1 MPVPRRTFLR
11 HVACST
17 VGYSLVNTIFDLYK
31 MNAVVAQTGDYKAL
45 VCVFLFGGNDSN
57 NMLMPRAGA
66 DYTLYAQGRGN
77 LAIPAASMLPITP
90 TGPSDGRAYGLHP
103 SMVGIQGL
111 FGAGKAAFLRNVG
124 PLVGPT
130 TKAQYQS
137 NSSLR
142 PKSLFS
148 HSDQQQ
154 LWQTSIADQVGGTGW
169 GGRLGDIVRSL
180 NTNDS
185 VSMAITVAGQNTFQV
200 GSIVTPYQVSP
211 GGGTGFDGYIPVG
224 TARDY
229 ERAETTAIN
238 QIIAREHTNLFENAY
253 KTRMKSVIDNA
264 QTISQAI
271 NGQGQMQTVFPQTG
285 LGQELRTIAQLIA
298 SRNQFGHRRQI
309 FFCSTGGYDTH
320 SQQLGA
326 HAGLLAGVSA
336 AMTAF
341 YNATVELGVAN
352 QVTAFTASDF
362 NRTFASNGDGSDHA
376 WGGHQLMVGGAVKG
390 GALYGS
396 YPNMIVNGSDDSGEG
411 RWIPTTAVDQYASTL
426 ATWFGVS
433 AAQLPTIFPNIG
445 RFATSNLGFML

>member
-1 MPVPRRTFLR
+1 MSVSRRSFVR
-11 HVACST
+11 HVACSA
-17 VGYSLVNTIFDLYK
+17 VGYSLVNTVFDLYK
-31 MNAVVAQTGDYKAL
+31 MNAVVGQANDYKAL

-66 DYTLYAQGRGN
+66 DYSVYAQGRGN
-77 LAIPAASMLPITP
+77 IAIPAASMLPITP
-90 TGPSDGRAYGLHP
+90 STSDGRSYGLHP
-103 SMVGIQGL
+103 SMAGIQGL
-111 FGAGKAAFLRNVG
+111 FNAGKAALVRNVG

-130 TKAQYQS
+130 TKQQYQS
-137 NSSLR
+137 GSTAR

-185 VSMAITVAGQNTFQV
+185 VSMAISVAGQNTFQV

-211 GGGTGFDGYIPVG
+211 GGGTGFDGYIPAG
-224 TARDY
+224 STRDY

-238 QIIAREHTNLFENAY
+238 QIIAREHANIFENAY

-264 QTISQAI
+264 QTITQALT
-271 NGQGQMQTVFPQTG
+271 GQAALQTVFPQSG
-285 LGQELRTIAQLIA
+285 LGAGLRTIAQLIA
-298 SRNQFGHRRQI
+298 ARNQFGHRRQI

-320 SQQLGA
+320 SMQLGA

-362 NRTFASNGDGSDHA
+362 NRTFASNGDGTDHA
-376 WGGHQLMVGGAVKG
+376 WGGHQMIVGGAVKG
-390 GALYGS
+390 GNLYGTF
-396 YPNMIVNGSDDSGEG
+396 PNLSINGPDDAGDG
-411 RWIPTTAVDQYASTL
+411 RWIPTTAVDQYAATL

-433 AAQLPTIFPNIG
+433 AGQLPTIFPNIG
-445 RFATSNLGFML
+445 RFSTSNLGFML